1 MRISDDELK
10 KLLASS
16 GKVTDVALKDADT
29 AHQQTR
35 EPLLVTVLKKKL
47 ISEKELT
54 QLYAKSIGVPFAELA
69 ELKVPRELLL
79 KIPERIARKYQA
91 VLFGADGE
99 KLQLAMADPED
110 FQAADFIEKQ
120 IGGDVVI
127 YAAVS
132 GEIAG
137 ILDQYKGNIE
147 TEVTK
152 AIKDS
157 SAAQEAETPT
167 VSAKELAEDA
177 PIAKTVN
184 IIIEYAMRSRASDI
198 HIEPRESIVQVRYRV
213 DGVLR
218 ETMTLP
224 RPILPAVVS
233 RIKILSNLK
242 IDEHRVPQDG
252 RFKFTLGSKTVAL
265 RVSTLPVM
273 DGEKVVMRLLDESA
287 RAMTLEELGFEGHG
301 LDVINNNIHKPH
313 GMLLVTGPT
322 GSGKSTTLYS
332 TLSLLNTPGVNI
344 STIEDPVEYRIP
356 GVNQTQVNVKTGMT
370 FATGLRSLLRQDP
383 NIIMVGEIRDGETAD
398 LAVQAALTGHT
409 VLSTLHTNNAATTL
423 PRLLEMGI
431 EPFLIAST
439 VNAII
444 AQRLV
449 RRLCQVCRV
458 AYVPTGAEMTDL
470 KAVFQVDAVLKL
482 FKNNPNLPAAGAKP
496 GDLPEKTAEKPEEK
510 PAETKD
516 ASKQR
521 KMKVIMPSAG
531 LEMDKTILDKIAS
544 DPNIINRSSTDAAKA
559 KVVAQ
564 VTQAAKEAP
573 KPAESTATPK
583 VDPTHLKDG
592 EFVLYKAGPGCS
604 ECGTTGYIGRM
615 GIHEVLEVTET
626 IQKLIVTHATS
637 EEIQQ
642 AGVKEDMLTMQQDG
656 FLKALRG
663 VTTIE
668 EILRVTRE

>member
-1 MRISDDELK
+1 MRISDEELK
-10 KLLASS
+10 KLLTSS
-16 GKVTDVALKDADT
+16 GKVTDVALADADT
-29 AHQQTR
+29 AHQQAR
-35 EPLLVTVLKKKL
+35 EPLLATVLKKKL

-54 QLYAKSIGVPFAELA
+54 QLYAGSIGVPFVELA

-79 KIPERIARKYQA
+79 KIPERIARKYQS
-91 VLFGADGE
+91 VLFGAQGD

-110 FQAADFIEKQ
+110 FQAADFMEKQ
-120 IGGDVVI
+120 IGGDVTI
-127 YAAVS
+127 YAATP
-132 GEIAG
+132 GDIAG
-137 ILDQYKGNIE
+137 VLDQYKGNIE

-157 SAAQEAETPT
+157 SAATEAESPT
-167 VSAKELAEDA
+167 VSAKELSEDA

-198 HIEPRESIVQVRYRV
+198 HIEPRENIVQVRYRV

-287 RAMTLEELGFEGHG
+287 RALTLEELGFEGHG
-301 LDVINNNIHKPH
+301 LEVINGNINKPH

-332 TLSLLNTPGVNI
+332 ALSILNTPGVNI

-458 AYVPTGAEMTDL
+458 PYVPLGPEMTDL
-470 KAVFQVDAVLKL
+470 KATFQVEAILKL
-482 FKNNPNLPAAGAKP
+482 FRNNPGNPLELGQPETAKP
-496 GDLPEKTAEKPEEK
+496 TEPKEAEASKPE
-510 PAETKD
+510 
-516 ASKQR
+516 ASKLR
-521 KMKVIMPSAG
+521 KMKVIMPSG
-531 LEMDKTILDKIAS
+531 DIQMDKTILDKIAS

-573 KPAESTATPK
+573 KPAAAPPAPK
-583 VDPTHLKDG
+583 VDPRHLKDG
-592 EFVLYKAGPGCS
+592 EFILYKSGPGCN
-604 ECGTTGYIGRM
+604 ECGVTGYIGRM

-637 EEIQQ
+637 EDIQQ
-642 AGVKEDMLTMQQDG
+642 AGIKEGMLTMQQDG

-663 VTTIE
+663 VTTVE